1 MECLQVLLH
10 LDVAEDTTLVILVS
24 FHAGDY
30 TGSFRDIDD
39 EDDEAVVDGE
49 DPFEVKNVRG
59 RSVQL

>member
-39 EDDEAVVDGE
+39 EAVVDGE